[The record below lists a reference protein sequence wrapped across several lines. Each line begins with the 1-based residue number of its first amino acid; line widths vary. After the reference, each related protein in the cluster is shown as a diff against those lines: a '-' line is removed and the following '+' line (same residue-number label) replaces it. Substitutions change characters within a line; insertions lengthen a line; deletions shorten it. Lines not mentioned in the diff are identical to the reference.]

1 MRFLLVSPETDLY
14 QRLPLLTEL
23 SRLRFVVLDIAELRH
38 QPTRQFLH
46 RGQRAMETL
55 LLLMT
60 EEIEL
65 PGEYLFIKLEG

>member
-14 QRLPLLTEL
+14 QSLPQLTEL
-23 SRLRFVVLDIAELRH
+23 SRLRFVDLDVVELYH
-38 QPTRQFLH
+38 QPAGQFLH
-46 RGQRAMETL
+46 RGKRAMETL

-65 PGEYLFIKLEG
+65 PGEY